1 MTVQAPEA
9 PLRELTNEEVAAYRE
24 DGAIRASGL
33 FSEEWVARIT
43 EAVDYVLA
51 NPSVLAQAT
60 ADFSEGKANGDAFMW
75 KTHEAFRDFVFRSPA
90 SRVAQRLFGSQ
101 TVTAFYDQVFTKP
114 RGTAKPTPFHE
125 DATSFPIDGD
135 QVCAM
140 WIALDHCGP
149 ETAALTVV
157 RGSHRWE
164 RDRAPVTSSLMH
176 RAMQAGRTT
185 PESGTTTRSETTPES
200 GAGARSETRRDVLTW
215 DERDLLAWDLAPGDA
230 VIFHPAALHGSTGT
244 APAHG
249 RRAFV
254 SRWLGDGVT
263 FQPKKGVMPILWD
276 PGLEPGQPMGGP
288 LFPRVLPTVDFGA
301 GKGADQWEAQQPD
314 PERLGHFLRRIGRG

>member
-9 PLRELTNEEVAAYRE
+9 PLRELTDEEVAAYRE

-33 FSEEWVARIT
+33 FSDEWVTRIT

-90 SRVAQRLFGSQ
+90 SRIAQRLFGSR

-114 RGTAKPTPFHE
+114 RGSTKPTPFHE

-140 WIALDHCGP
+140 WIALDSCGP
-149 ETAALTVV
+149 DTAALTVV

-176 RAMQAGRTT
+176 RAMKADQARTA
-185 PESGTTTRSETTPES
+185 PGSD
-200 GAGARSETRRDVLTW
+200 TRRDVLTW
-215 DERDLLAWDLAPGDA
+215 DEQDLLAWDLAPGDA
-230 VIFHPAALHGSTGT
+230 VIFHPAALHGATGT

-276 PGLEPGQPMGGP
+276 PGLEPGEPMGGP
-288 LFPRVLPTVDFGA
+288 LFPRVLPTVDG
-301 GKGADQWEAQQPD
+301 GGGQWESQQPD